1 MKIKIKKEND
11 IFFSIFVPAIKILWH
26 DLIKFD
32 FYKNLQIVLNHCI
45 KNKSKKYFYL
55 RENIFTQTK

>member
-1 MKIKIKKEND
+1 M
-11 IFFSIFVPAIKILWH
+11 AR
-26 DLIKFD
+26 FD
-32 FYKNLQIVLNHCI
+32 FYKNLQIVLNHYI